1 MPYLTDKLRLPILTP
16 IRGAGPTS
24 RAGATQH
31 ARAAT
36 AARRPGEQMT
46 ESESTAV
53 AVEDAPG
60 APDDAARAASGDGV
74 FDPDID
80 ETLPPFRPGPEP
92 TGVGTSAWLKRWAL
106 GMSGW
111 AVVIAVAYLTVGG
124 ELNGYLTATGLFIGF
139 LVGLTGMG
147 GGALMTP
154 VLIFFFG
161 FSPTMAIGTDITY
174 AAVTKIFGS
183 WKHWKQGSV
192 DVPLALWLAL
202 GSIPAALTGVAAV
215 TYVKNT
221 YGDVV
226 NDILYRAIGSALM
239 MVGVLLIVKVVLHV
253 EQKHRRENITMTAR
267 LKVMTVCLG
276 IVTGFIIGLT
286 SVGSGTFLAV
296 FLILFYPLT
305 TDRIIGTDIFHAM
318 ILLVVT
324 GLAQIGV
331 GNVDLWMVASL
342 LMGSIPGVLLGSQLT
357 VKAPTRVLRSILAV
371 VLFLS
376 GLALIFKS

>member
-1 MPYLTDKLRLPILTP
+1 
-16 IRGAGPTS
+16 
-24 RAGATQH
+24 
-31 ARAAT
+31 
-36 AARRPGEQMT
+36 MT
-46 ESESTAV
+46 ESESTAI

-60 APDDAARAASGDGV
+60 APAPKDAAQPVAGDDV

-92 TGVGTSAWLKRWAL
+92 TDVGTSAWLKRWAL
-106 GMSGW
+106 GMSAW
-111 AVVIAVAYLTVGG
+111 AVVIAGAYLTVGD
-124 ELNGYLTATGLFIGF
+124 ELNGYLTITGLVIGF

-202 GSIPAALTGVAAV
+202 GSIPAALAGVAAV
-215 TYVKNT
+215 TYVKNA

-239 MVGVLLIVKVVLHV
+239 MVGVLLIVKVVMHV
-253 EQKHRRENITMTAR
+253 EQKHRRENVQMTAR

-276 IVTGFIIGLT
+276 IVTGLIIGLT

-305 TDRIIGTDIFHAM
+305 TDRIVGTDVFHAM
-318 ILLVVT
+318 ILLLIT
-324 GLAQIGV
+324 GLAQMGV
-331 GNVDLWMVASL
+331 GNVDLWMVAAL
-342 LMGSIPGVLLGSQLT
+342 LMGSIPGVLMGSQLT
-357 VKAPTRVLRSILAV
+357 IHAPNRVLRSILAA

-376 GLALIFKS
+376 GLALVFKG

>member
-1 MPYLTDKLRLPILTP
+1 
-16 IRGAGPTS
+16 
-24 RAGATQH
+24 
-31 ARAAT
+31 
-36 AARRPGEQMT
+36 MT

-53 AVEDAPG
+53 AVEGAPG
-60 APDDAARAASGDGV
+60 APARDEAAQAAPDDDV

-80 ETLPPFRPGPEP
+80 DTIPPFRPGPEP
-92 TGVGTSAWLKRWAL
+92 TGVGSSAWLKRWAL

-111 AVVIAVAYLTVGG
+111 AVVVVVAYLTLGG
-124 ELNGYLTATGLFIGF
+124 ELNGYLTITGLFVGF

-161 FSPTMAIGTDITY
+161 FSPTMAIGTDVTY
-174 AAVTKIFGS
+174 AAVTKVFGS

-202 GSIPAALTGVAAV
+202 GSIPASLAGVAAV
-215 TYVKNT
+215 AYVKST
-221 YGDVV
+221 YGDLV
-226 NDILYRAIGSALM
+226 NHILYRAIGSALM
-239 MVGVLLIVKVVLHV
+239 LVGVLLIVKVVLHV
-253 EQKHRRENITMTAR
+253 DQRHRRENITMTTR

-276 IVTGFIIGLT
+276 IGTGFVIGLT
-286 SVGSGTFLAV
+286 SVGSGTLLAV

-305 TDRIIGTDIFHAM
+305 TDRIVGTDVFHAM
-318 ILLVVT
+318 ILLTIT

-331 GNVDLWMVASL
+331 GNVDLWMVTAL

-357 VKAPTRVLRSILAV
+357 VHAPTRMLRGILAA

-376 GLALIFKS
+376 GLALLFKS